1 MRAAEI
7 LGGIGTLA
15 SHLKVPQETVL
26 RWIRGEET
34 PPTEPFMEVVDLLL
48 EHDMGRFGTSGKAPE
63 SPER

>member
-1 MRAAEI
+1 MLRAAEI

-34 PPTEPFMEVVDLLL
+34 PPAEPFMEVVDLLGGL
-48 EHDMGRFGTSGKAPE
+48 R
-63 SPER
+63 